1 MVNRASLLRALG
13 IGFVAGLRSMTAPAA
28 ISWAAANRRIS
39 IGSSPL
45 AFLASSRVSRT
56 AAKLALGE
64 IVADKTP
71 AVPSRLKPASLS
83 WRLLS
88 GGICGAAIS
97 LSDHEDPRA
106 GAALGAAGAL
116 VGSLLGY
123 AVRTQVRKQ
132 FDLPDLPVA
141 LLEDA
146 LAVGTALAVVSC
158 PTRMAAPDA
167 WADEDN
173 PAWLP

>member
-1 MVNRASLLRALG
+1 MANRTSLLRALG

-28 ISWAAANRRIS
+28 ISWAAANRRINL
-39 IGSSPL
+39 GHSPL
-45 AFLASSRVSRT
+45 ALLGSERASRT

-71 AVPSRLKPASLS
+71 FIPSRLKPASLS
-83 WRLLS
+83 FRLIS

-123 AVRTQVRKQ
+123 AFRTQISKQ
-132 FDLPDLPVA
+132 FDLPDFPVA

-146 LAVGTALAVVSC
+146 LAVGTAVAVVSC
-158 PTRMAAPDA
+158 SPHMAAPDA